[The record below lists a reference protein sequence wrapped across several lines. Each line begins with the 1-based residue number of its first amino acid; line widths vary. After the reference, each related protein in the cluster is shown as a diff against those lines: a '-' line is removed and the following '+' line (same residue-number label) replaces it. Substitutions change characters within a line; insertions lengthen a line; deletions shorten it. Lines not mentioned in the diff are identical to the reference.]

1 LTSRPRSWRHDDP
14 PGVEAYNFEL
24 WNKRRYEL
32 ADELIADTVIR
43 HEIGA
48 VQALTREQ
56 SLQRVIDAWSRVE
69 HLAFTLLRVIAEGE
83 LVSIVYQCRSRTRD
97 GNQIS
102 IGSIEVFRV
111 VDGRIC
117 EVWNAAHTCAEWQ

>member
-1 LTSRPRSWRHDDP
+1 
-14 PGVEAYNFEL
+14 VEAYNFEL
-24 WNKRRYEL
+24 WNNRRYEL
-32 ADELIADTVIR
+32 ADELLGDTVIR

-48 VQALTREQ
+48 IETLTREQ
-56 SLQRVIDAWSRVE
+56 SLQRIIDAWNGVE
-69 HLAFTLLRVIAEGE
+69 HLHLTLLRVLAEGE

-97 GNQIS
+97 DNEIP

-117 EVWNAAHTCAEWQ
+117 EVWNAAHTYAEWR